1 MTEKDALWVTHRN
14 APLFNR
20 AECTHYEKSLILA
33 MAMKS
38 LGLFDVIW
46 ASLLKFF
53 NKHPTPHTHLVCA
66 ITTTGARKR
75 FQQ

>member
-33 MAMKS
+33 MTMKS

-46 ASLLKFF
+46 AS
-53 NKHPTPHTHLVCA
+53 PDCVQYS
-66 ITTTGARKR
+66 IARTKGPPR
-75 FQQ
+75 DFEKSR